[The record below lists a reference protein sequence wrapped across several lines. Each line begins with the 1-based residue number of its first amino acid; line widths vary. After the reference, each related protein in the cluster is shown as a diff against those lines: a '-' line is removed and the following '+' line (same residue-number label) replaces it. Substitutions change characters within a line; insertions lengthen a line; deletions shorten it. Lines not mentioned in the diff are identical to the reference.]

1 MESFFSVSDLS
12 AIWLTVKLATV
23 VTLILLLIGTPI
35 AWWLARTRSVW
46 KGPVGALVA
55 LPIVLP
61 PTVLGFYL
69 LVTLGPNGPIGHLT
83 QALGLGVLPF
93 TFAGLVVGSVLYSM
107 PFVVQPLQNAFEAIG
122 ERPLEVAATLRA
134 SSLDAFFS
142 VALPLAKP
150 GFLTAIILGFAH
162 TVGEFGVVLM
172 IGGNIPDKTRVVSVQ
187 IYDHVEALEYAQA
200 HWLSAGMVLFA
211 FLVLL
216 VLYTLNPG
224 AAARMSIHAR
234 FRIDHPGFT
243 LDVDLQLPGR
253 GVSALFGASGSGKT
267 TCLRAI
273 AGLERAPCGYL
284 EVNGAVWQDDARGI
298 FLPTHQRMLG
308 YVFQEASLFAHLDIR
323 RNLDYGLRRV
333 PADKRKLDRR
343 HVLDL
348 LGIAALQDRMPDR
361 LSGGERQ
368 RVAIARALLTSP
380 QLLLMDEPLAAL
392 DLARK
397 QEILPYLERLHDE
410 LDIPMLYVSHAP
422 DEVAHLAD
430 HLVVL
435 EQGRVLASGPLSE
448 TLARIDLPIRLGEDA
463 GVVLEGEV
471 TERDA
476 QWHLA
481 HIAFPGGQL
490 LVRDSGVPIGQRV
503 RVRILARDI
512 SLALATHSD
521 SSILNVLHATVE
533 QIAADTHPA
542 LALVRLNAG
551 GVPLV
556 ARVTRRS
563 ADKLQLHP
571 GQNLW
576 AQIKAVALV
585 G

>member
-1 MESFFSVSDLS
+1 
-12 AIWLTVKLATV
+12 
-23 VTLILLLIGTPI
+23 
-35 AWWLARTRSVW
+35 
-46 KGPVGALVA
+46 
-55 LPIVLP
+55 
-61 PTVLGFYL
+61 
-69 LVTLGPNGPIGHLT
+69 
-83 QALGLGVLPF
+83 
-93 TFAGLVVGSVLYSM
+93 
-107 PFVVQPLQNAFEAIG
+107 
-122 ERPLEVAATLRA
+122 
-134 SSLDAFFS
+134 
-142 VALPLAKP
+142 
-150 GFLTAIILGFAH
+150 
-162 TVGEFGVVLM
+162 
-172 IGGNIPDKTRVVSVQ
+172 
-187 IYDHVEALEYAQA
+187 
-200 HWLSAGMVLFA
+200 
-211 FLVLL
+211 
-216 VLYTLNPG
+216 
-224 AAARMSIHAR
+224 MSIHAR
-234 FRIDHPGFT
+234 FRIDHSNFS

-253 GVSALFGASGSGKT
+253 GVSALFGVSGSGKT

-273 AGLERAPCGYL
+273 AGLERAPGGYL
-284 EVNGAVWQDDARGI
+284 QVNDAVWQDDARGI

-333 PADKRKLDRR
+333 PAGARKVDRR
-343 HVLDL
+343 HVLEL
-348 LGIAALQDRMPDR
+348 LGIAALLDRMPER

-380 QLLLMDEPLAAL
+380 QLLLLDEPLAGL
-392 DLARK
+392 DVARK

-410 LDIPMLYVSHAP
+410 LEIPMLYVSHAP

-435 EQGRVLASGPLSE
+435 DQGRVLASGPLSE

-463 GVVLEGEV
+463 GVVLAGAV
-471 TERDA
+471 AERDA

-481 HIAFPGGQL
+481 RIAFPGGQL
-490 LVRDSGVPIGQRV
+490 WVRDSGVSIGQRV

-512 SLALATHSD
+512 SLALETHSD
-521 SSILNVLHATVE
+521 SSILNVLSATVE

-563 ADKLQLHP
+563 ADNLQLRP
-571 GQNLW
+571 GQSLW

-585 G
+585 R